1 MKYIFS
7 SSLIW
12 IILLIVH
19 TIYIWLIKLENASIN
34 SLLLLF
40 KLSTYFLSPFFL
52 GILAMQFLIGKFRI
66 KGHFL
71 LIFSIGGF
79 LILWIIYIIF
89 ELSLGSKIHMEELI
103 EMHFSIIA
111 GIIHFL
117 MNKFLLK
124 TNN

>member
-40 KLSTYFLSPFFL
+40 KLSIYFLSPFFL
-52 GILAMQFLIGKFRI
+52 GILAMQFLIDKFRI

-79 LILWIIYIIF
+79 LILWMIYIIF
-89 ELSLGSKIHMEELI
+89 ELSLGSKIHMEEVI
-103 EMHFSIIA
+103 EMQFSIIA